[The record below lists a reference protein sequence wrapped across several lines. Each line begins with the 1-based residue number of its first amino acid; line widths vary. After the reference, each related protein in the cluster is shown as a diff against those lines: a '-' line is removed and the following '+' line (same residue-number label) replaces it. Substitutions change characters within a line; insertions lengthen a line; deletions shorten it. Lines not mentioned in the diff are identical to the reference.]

1 MEHRVQDDPNEL
13 LNCIRRSVN
22 LAGSHFIIEKPVV
35 EMKSKMMI
43 LHKNGPGA
51 PSLSSGTIGDG
62 RKIVDRSGT
71 ITHILVPG
79 LELVV

>member
-1 MEHRVQDDPNEL
+1 
-13 LNCIRRSVN
+13 
-22 LAGSHFIIEKPVV
+22 
-35 EMKSKMMI
+35 MKSKIMI

-71 ITHILVPG
+71 MTHILVPG